1 MAGIYGDVLGSATSI
16 ETRAHDLLDAL
27 AARSGS
33 SASAICLWDP
43 IQQRHIGIA
52 NHDYPEPVMDHLNTW
67 FIDHDPLFDAMRARG
82 LGALRWRDFPD
93 YRDGYSVNSVFRPA
107 GFDEGLSARLVTTDG
122 TYVGTIHVNC
132 DDPRYPSD
140 DDVVEINT
148 LRAQM
153 AEQLDFSLRPR
164 MVAELVAPDA
174 QAWAVDD
181 LGRAHL
187 LRRGDTFA
195 ATLDPPLVSDL
206 AVAFRAA
213 APAVRAEVIRW
224 NDGTSWLH
232 VRRIG
237 TSPRYHG
244 DSLGAVILVTRAAL
258 PMGIT
263 PRELDALTLA
273 VCGLTNAQIAERLF
287 ISVRTAGHHLESATV
302 KLGATN
308 RASCASQ
315 AVSYGLLSA
324 HVLRDM
330 CISGGESV
338 AV

>member
-1 MAGIYGDVLGSATSI
+1 MAGIYGDVLGSASSM
-16 ETRAHDLLDAL
+16 ETRAHDLLETL
-27 AARSGS
+27 SSRAAS

-43 IQQRHIGIA
+43 IQRRHVGVA
-52 NHDYPEPVMDHLNTW
+52 NRDYPEPVMDHFNSW
-67 FIDHDPLFDAMRARG
+67 FVENDPLFDAMRVHG

-93 YRDGYSVNSVFRPA
+93 YRRGFSVNNVFRPA

-140 DDVVEINT
+140 DDVAEINA

-181 LGRAHL
+181 AGRAHL
-187 LRRGDTFA
+187 LRCGDTSVEAMDA
-195 ATLDPPLVSDL
+195 ALVSEL
-206 AVAFRAA
+206 ALTFRAA
-213 APAVRAEVIRW
+213 RADVLRLH
-224 NDGTSWLH
+224 DGASWLH
-232 VRRIG
+232 VRRIA
-237 TSPRYHG
+237 TSPRYRG
-244 DSLGAVILVTRAAL
+244 DSLGAVLLATRAPL

-273 VCGLTNAQIAERLF
+273 VCGLTNTQIAARLF
-287 ISVRTAGHHLESATV
+287 ISARTAGHHLESASA
-302 KLGATN
+302 KLGAAN
-308 RASCASQ
+308 RAACASA
-315 AVSYGLLSA
+315 AVSLGLLSA
-324 HVLRDM
+324 QVLRDF
-330 CISGGESV
+330 SGGEPV

>member
-1 MAGIYGDVLGSATSI
+1 MAGIYGEVLGSAAST
-16 ETRAHDLLDAL
+16 ETRAHDLLDTLGAR
-27 AARSGS
+27 AAS

-43 IQQRHIGIA
+43 IQQRHVGVA
-52 NHDYPEPVMDHLNTW
+52 NHNYPDPVMDHLNNW
-67 FIDHDPLFDAMRARG
+67 FIEHDPLFEAMRAHQ

-93 YRDGYSVNSVFRPA
+93 YRRGYSVNSVFRPA

-132 DDPRYPSD
+132 DDPRFPSD
-140 DDVVEINT
+140 DDVREINT

-174 QAWAVDD
+174 QAWAVDEY
-181 LGRAHL
+181 GRAHL
-187 LRRGDTFA
+187 LRVGNSFDA
-195 ATLDPPLVSDL
+195 ALDAVLLTDL
-206 AVAFRAA
+206 AIAFRAPVLGA
-213 APAVRAEVIRW
+213 RPEVIRW
-224 NDGTSWLH
+224 NDGISWLH
-232 VRRIG
+232 VRRIP
-237 TSPRYHG
+237 TSPRYRG
-244 DSLGAVILVTRAAL
+244 DSLGAVMLISRAPL

-273 VCGLTNAQIAERLF
+273 VCGLTNAQIAARLF

-302 KLGATN
+302 KLGAAN
-308 RASCASQ
+308 RASCASH
-315 AVSYGLLSA
+315 AVANGLLSA
-324 HVLRDM
+324 HVLHGLG
-330 CISGGESV
+330 ISGGESV

>member
-1 MAGIYGDVLGSATSI
+1 MAGIYGEVLGSSSSI
-16 ETRAHDLLDAL
+16 ETRAHDLLGAL
-27 AARSGS
+27 AARAQS

-43 IQQRHIGIA
+43 IQRRHVGVA
-52 NHDYPEPVMDHLNTW
+52 NHDYPEPVMDHFNSW
-67 FIDHDPLFDAMRARG
+67 FVENDPLFETMRVRG

-93 YRDGYSVNSVFRPA
+93 YRQGYSVNNVFRPA

-140 DDVVEINT
+140 DDVAEINA
-148 LRAQM
+148 LRVQM

-181 LGRAHL
+181 FGRTHL
-187 LRRGDTFA
+187 LRGGDSFDSP
-195 ATLDPPLVSDL
+195 LDPLLVSEL
-206 AVAFRAA
+206 AVAFLAA
-213 APAVRAEVIRW
+213 GPAVKPEVLRHH
-224 NDGTSWLH
+224 DGTSWLH
-232 VRRIG
+232 IRRIG
-237 TSPRYHG
+237 TSKRFRD
-244 DSLGAVILVTRAAL
+244 DSLGAVLLVTRAAL

-273 VCGLTNAQIAERLF
+273 VCGLTNPQIAAHLF
-287 ISVRTAGHHLESATV
+287 ISARTAGHHLESASV
-302 KLGATN
+302 KLGAAN
-308 RASCASQ
+308 RASCTSS
-315 AVSYGLLSA
+315 AVSHGLLSA
-324 HVLRDM
+324 DVLRGFR
-330 CISGGESV
+330 SGESI

>member
-1 MAGIYGDVLGSATSI
+1 MAGIYGDVLGSAANI

-27 AARSGS
+27 RGRAAS

-43 IQQRHIGIA
+43 IQQRHVGIA
-52 NHDYPEPVMDHLNTW
+52 NHDYPEPVMDHLNNW
-67 FIDHDPLFDAMRARG
+67 FIDHDPLFDAMRARS

-93 YRDGYSVNSVFRPA
+93 YRNGYSVNSVFRPA
-107 GFDEGLSARLVTTDG
+107 GFDEGLSARLITTDG

-140 DDVVEINT
+140 DDVAEINT

-187 LRRGDTFA
+187 LWHGDTFDT
-195 ATLDPPLVSDL
+195 TLDASLVSDL
-206 AVAFRAA
+206 AVAFRAVG
-213 APAVRAEVIRW
+213 PMVRPEVIRW
-224 NDGTSWLH
+224 HDGTSWLH

-237 TSPRYHG
+237 TSPRYRG
-244 DSLGAVILVTRAAL
+244 DSLGAVLLVTRAPL

-273 VCGLTNAQIAERLF
+273 VCGLTNTQIAARLF
-287 ISVRTAGHHLESATV
+287 ISARTAGHHLESVSA
-302 KLGATN
+302 KLGVAN
-308 RASCASQ
+308 RASCASY
-315 AVSYGLLSA
+315 AVSVGLLSA
-324 HVLRDM
+324 HVLRDFG
-330 CISGGESV
+330 ISGGEPV

>member
-1 MAGIYGDVLGSATSI
+1 MSGIYGDVLASAASTQA
-16 ETRAHDLLDAL
+16 RAHDLLDTLNAR
-27 AARSGS
+27 AAA

-43 IQQRHIGIA
+43 IQQRHIGVA
-52 NHDYPEPVMDHLNTW
+52 NHNYPDPVMDHLNTW
-67 FIDHDPLFDAMRARG
+67 FIDHDPLFDAMRTRG

-93 YRDGYSVNSVFRPA
+93 YRRGYSVNSVFRPA
-107 GFDEGLSARLVTTDG
+107 GFNEGLSARLVTTDG

-132 DDPRYPSD
+132 DDPRFPSD
-140 DDVVEINT
+140 NDVAEINA
-148 LRAQM
+148 LRTQM

-174 QAWAVDD
+174 QAWAVDEF
-181 LGRAHL
+181 GRAHL
-187 LRRGDTFA
+187 LRVGDSFDGALDA
-195 ATLDPPLVSDL
+195 ALIGDVAL
-206 AVAFRAA
+206 AFRASVLGA
-213 APAVRAEVIRW
+213 RPEVLRW
-224 NDGTSWLH
+224 NDGTAWLH
-232 VRRIG
+232 VRRIP
-237 TSPRYHG
+237 TAPRYRG
-244 DSLGAVILVTRAAL
+244 DSLGAVVLVSAAPL

-302 KLGATN
+302 KLGTTN

-315 AVSYGLLSA
+315 AVSHGLLSA

-330 CISGGESV
+330 CISRGESV